1 MCTVENDIWSVFEIK
16 NETYTTHRHRAV
28 QRMGIEI
35 SQTVKFTG
43 LGRCR
48 LSVRHEVLGLFQ

>member
-48 LSVRHEVLGLFQ
+48 LSVRH